1 VSDVEPTDEEIAV
14 AVVAVLASRSSS
26 RPDPR
31 PLREPLS
38 PWVASGWVDRP
49 VAPNGPSHS

>member
-1 VSDVEPTDEEIAV
+1 VSDDGPTDEEIAV
-14 AVVAVLASRSSS
+14 AVVAVLASRRSS

-38 PWVASGWVDRP
+38 PWVASGWVDRSAGMN
-49 VAPNGPSHS
+49 APSRS